1 MAITASLS
9 QAELQRVA
17 ALAYEGL
24 PIRVSL
30 ANDTF
35 SAYDVDD
42 TVATWDGIKVSG
54 NGYEDFR
61 AVLGVGAY
69 DPSDGRYEVPYID
82 AEFAATGSGF
92 TYNSIYITLGTF
104 TSKNLSSVSVSSN
117 VVTLT
122 TTTSHGLST
131 DDIVYITTTPASDY
145 EGWRVVT
152 GTPSATEFTYSAV
165 LPDVGS
171 TAITGTSKK
180 LTENASLHSLLV
192 ENPTKDLAAGQTQ
205 TYRILLATDN

>member
-42 TVATWDGIKVSG
+42 TVATWDGLKLSG
-54 NGYEDFR
+54 NGYSDFR
-61 AVLGVGAY
+61 AVLGTGAY
-69 DPSDGRYEVPYID
+69 DPSDGRYEMPYID
-82 AEFAATGSGF
+82 AEFSATGAGF
-92 TYNSIYITLGTF
+92 TYTSIYIVLGTF
-104 TSKNLSSVSVSSN
+104 TSKNLSNVSVSSN

-122 TTTSHGLST
+122 TTTAHGLT
-131 DDIVYITTTPASDY
+131 TGNIVYITTSPASNY

-152 GTPSATEFTYSAV
+152 GTPSSTEFTYSAV

-171 TAITGTSKK
+171 TAITGTAKK
-180 LTENASLHSLLV
+180 LTESTALHSLLV
-192 ENPTKDLAAGQTQ
+192 EDPNKNLAAGQTQ